1 MTDKLQLRITG
12 MDCADCALKL
22 EKGIAKLEGVT
33 NCRVNFAAAKMDISG
48 DLDQTAITGRIR
60 SLGYGIA
67 APDERYVPRTRRQQV
82 LELLRQPRNTFTLIG
97 AAFILL
103 AFLSQGDHVVFQQGL
118 YGGTSHFLERE
129 LGRLG
134 IAHTVAASQKA
145 EDMAACINENTRL
158 LYIESPSNPLLRIT
172 DLAAVARVA
181 REAGVLSVIDN
192 TFASPVNQQP
202 ISQGIDLVVHS
213 ATKYLGGHSDILAGA
228 VAGSKKLVKE
238 VRETGLNLGGSLNAM
253 TLYQL
258 ERSMKTLHLRVDRI
272 NRNAMELAQFLE
284 AHPGV
289 EQVNYPG
296 LPSHPGHEVA
306 ARQMKGFGGM
316 MSFVAKDQDGIS
328 FQKKLQLIKPSISL
342 GGLESITSSPA
353 HTSHRH
359 LGPEGRMA
367 EGIHE
372 ELVRFSV
379 GVEDVEDLKADLE
392 QALQGS

>member
-1 MTDKLQLRITG
+1 MK
-12 MDCADCALKL
+12 
-22 EKGIAKLEGVT
+22 EKGFATRCVHEGTLKDERDMGINSPVYTSTSFAYIEKEDTIYPRYLNTPNEKAVAEKIASLEGSE
-33 NCRVNFAAAKMDISG
+33 AALVFSSGMAAISTV
-48 DLDQTAITGRIR
+48 L
-60 SLGYGIA
+60 LG
-67 APDERYVPRTRRQQV
+67 
-82 LELLRQPRNTFTLIG
+82 
-97 AAFILL
+97 
-103 AFLSQGDHVVFQQGL
+103 FLSQGDHVVFQQGL

-289 EQVNYPG
+289 AQVNYPG